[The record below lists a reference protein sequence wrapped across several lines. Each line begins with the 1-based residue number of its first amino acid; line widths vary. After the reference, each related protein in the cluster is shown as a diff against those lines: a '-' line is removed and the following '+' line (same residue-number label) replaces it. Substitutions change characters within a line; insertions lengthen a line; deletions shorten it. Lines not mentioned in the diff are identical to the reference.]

1 MMPALQPIQGSSNVA
16 ATGHD
21 AKSNTMYVQFHSG
34 SVYSYP
40 GRTAAEYEALRA
52 APSVG
57 KHLNAF
63 HVKRG
68 DGVRVQ

>member
-1 MMPALQPIQGSSNVA
+1 MPKLDPVPNSSNIA

-21 AKSNTMYVQFHSG
+21 PDSNTLYVKFHSG

-40 GRTAAEYEALRA
+40 GVGAHEHAAMRA

-57 KHLNAF
+57 KHF
-63 HVKRG
+63 HQFIKHRG
-68 DGVRVQ
+68 GEQVS